1 VFEQT
6 GFRAGPPGTVVD
18 AAWGI
23 RVPGEAWTVGLV
35 RGALRVWLGTVG
47 WAGGHADELV
57 AATVGALSHAIEH
70 THPTRLDGGPL
81 WLEAGV
87 VRGQGSRHVEI
98 ALRPGGA
105 AAPGELPAP
114 VRDLTAAV
122 EVRPTDGPAWD
133 SQVLLRSHPDP

>member
-1 VFEQT
+1 M
-6 GFRAGPPGTVVD
+6 PGT
-18 AAWGI
+18 AWGI

-47 WAGGHADELV
+47 WADGHTDDIV
-57 AATVGALSHAIEH
+57 TATVEALIHALQH
-70 THPTRLDGGPL
+70 AHPTRIEGGPL

-87 VRGQGSRHVEI
+87 VASPGSRHVEI

-105 AAPGELPAP
+105 TSADELPAP

-122 EVRPTDGPAWD
+122 DVHPTDGPAWD
-133 SQVLLRSHPDP
+133 SHVLLRSHPNP